1 MEGLLPYLDADA
13 CHTLLRT
20 VRGMSAPGSR
30 LWCDHVHPDVFAA
43 AHYAPVLRSLDE
55 LGVLWASGWTD
66 PVTRLAADGWQARAW
81 TVKDLAR
88 PEPGSPPA
96 AWMPPVPARANTS
109 DSGYHW
115 LIWAYTA

>member
-1 MEGLLPYLDADA
+1 M
-13 CHTLLRT
+13 
-20 VRGMSAPGSR
+20 
-30 LWCDHVHPDVFAA
+30 
-43 AHYAPVLRSLDE
+43 
-55 LGVLWASGWTD
+55 
-66 PVTRLAADGWQARAW
+66 TRLAADGWQARAW